1 MNCNSENRRK
11 CWNNLTSENCNW
23 PVANHWLFTSIT
35 VKLNS
40 VIPRR
45 PHGNSPFQ
53 TTRPFFLEIDT
64 NTANYPT
71 PQKLQTTAS
80 IKAFFLSDLCLYVLY
95 YYPPL
100 FQEHEG
106 KPLKLPFF
114 TDLCLSLSLLTHS
127 LLNVMYHG
135 PANSQTED
143 ACQHLLDSKLLQR

>member
-1 MNCNSENRRK
+1 MEIHLSK
-11 CWNNLTSENCNW
+11 PPDLSFW
-23 PVANHWLFTSIT
+23 
-35 VKLNS
+35 KL
-40 VIPRR
+40 IPILLI
-45 PHGNSPFQ
+45 S
-53 TTRPFFLEIDT
+53 
-64 NTANYPT
+64 PT

-80 IKAFFLSDLCLYVLY
+80 IKAFFLSDFCLYVLY

-135 PANSQTED
+135 PANSQAED

>member
-1 MNCNSENRRK
+1 M
-11 CWNNLTSENCNW
+11 LLIA
-23 PVANHWLFTSIT
+23 PA
-35 VKLNS
+35 
-40 VIPRR
+40 
-45 PHGNSPFQ
+45 
-53 TTRPFFLEIDT
+53 
-64 NTANYPT
+64 
-71 PQKLQTTAS
+71 PQKMQTTAS

-95 YYPPL
+95 YDPPL

-135 PANSQTED
+135 PANSQAED

>member
-1 MNCNSENRRK
+1 MAGCKSLAVYKHHRK
-11 CWNNLTSENCNW
+11 VEFSIRLYQVDRIEIHLSKQ
-23 PVANHWLFTSIT
+23 PVLSFWELISMLLIA
-35 VKLNS
+35 
-40 VIPRR
+40 
-45 PHGNSPFQ
+45 
-53 TTRPFFLEIDT
+53 
-64 NTANYPT
+64 PT
-71 PQKLQTTAS
+71 PQKMQTTAS

-95 YYPPL
+95 YDPPL

-135 PANSQTED
+135 PANSQAED